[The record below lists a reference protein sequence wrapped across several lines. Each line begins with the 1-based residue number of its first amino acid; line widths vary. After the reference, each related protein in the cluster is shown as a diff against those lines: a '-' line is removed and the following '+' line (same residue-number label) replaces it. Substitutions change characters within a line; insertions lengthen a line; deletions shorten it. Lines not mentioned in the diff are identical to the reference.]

1 MKYFSENQT
10 GESMH
15 DKLSPTMSSLI
26 ITSHVK
32 NGVELAQKY
41 GLNKRIINIIK
52 QHHGTGLVFYFF
64 KRALEKRDNEEVF
77 EEGFRYPGPKP
88 QTKEAACVL
97 LADSVEAASR
107 TLDDPTP
114 SSIQGLVKKII
125 NNKFID
131 GQLDECELTL
141 KDLEKIAEVFTH
153 ILTGIY
159 HSRVEYPEDTGKK
172 K

>member
-1 MKYFSENQT
+1 MCL
-10 GESMH
+10 G
-15 DKLSPTMSSLI
+15 
-26 ITSHVK
+26 
-32 NGVELAQKY
+32 
-41 GLNKRIINIIK
+41 
-52 QHHGTGLVFYFF
+52 VFYFF
-64 KRALEKRDNEEVF
+64 KRALEKTDDKEVF

-114 SSIQGLVKKII
+114 SSIQGLVKKVI

-141 KDLEKIAEVFTH
+141 KDLEKIAEVFMH

-159 HSRVEYPEDTGKK
+159 HSRVEYPEDDVKK
-172 K
+172 RS

>member
-1 MKYFSENQT
+1 
-10 GESMH
+10 
-15 DKLSPTMSSLI
+15 MSSLI
-26 ITSHVK
+26 ITNHVK
-32 NGVELAQKY
+32 NGVELAERY
-41 GLNKRIINIIK
+41 GLNKKIVDIIR

-64 KRALEKRDNEEVF
+64 KRALEKTDDKEVF

-114 SSIQGLVKKII
+114 SSIQGLVKKVI

-141 KDLEKIAEVFTH
+141 KDLEKIAEVFMH

-159 HSRVEYPEDTGKK
+159 HSRVSVSVSISRIRITISRNRGTG
-172 K
+172 